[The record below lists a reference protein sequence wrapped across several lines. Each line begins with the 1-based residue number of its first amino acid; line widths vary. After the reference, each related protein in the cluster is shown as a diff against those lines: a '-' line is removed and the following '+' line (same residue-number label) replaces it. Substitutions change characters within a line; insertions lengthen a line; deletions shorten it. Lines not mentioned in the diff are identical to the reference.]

1 MKKSLLQSIFILL
14 ALLLFFNT
22 NILGQ
27 DNYVFSYAGSRV
39 CFNVNDDAALDLTGD
54 FTIEAW
60 VYPTAAST
68 FYIAERP
75 DVFRFYIFNSGGPVV
90 RFDTGAGA
98 TISISSPVLTLNT
111 WNHVAVSRT
120 DTVTTFYTNG
130 IAGSNANIPIAA
142 SNVGVNIGAASSWS
156 SGSVLNMFDEVR
168 YSNIG
173 RYTADFTITTA
184 QAWLGSDA
192 NTVFYFTFSN
202 NTLLPPADESPLA
215 LATSNGPTT
224 GTAGMMT
231 LDNYVLDN
239 TLLPVELT
247 KFAAVVNGNSVVLEW
262 ETATELNN
270 YGFEIERS
278 ADDQS
283 FEKIG
288 FVEGNIN
295 SSTAKSYSF
304 SDKINSAGNYFYRLK
319 QIDLNGT
326 FEYSNTI
333 EVSTITPEDYSISQN
348 YPNPFNPS
356 TTIEFKLPQQSNVN
370 IKVYNTIGEVVAVL
384 LNDNVEAGNHTV
396 SFDASNLPS
405 GIYIYR
411 IETENFSQSMKMTLL
426 K

>member
-1 MKKSLLQSIFILL
+1 MRKAIPQSTIFLLVILL
-14 ALLLFFNT
+14 IFNG
-22 NILGQ
+22 NVFGQ
-27 DNYVFSYAGSRV
+27 DNYAFGFTGARV
-39 CFNVNDDAALDLTGD
+39 CFNVDDNSSLDQTGD

-60 VYPTAAST
+60 VYPTSTST

-75 DVFRFYIFNSGGPVV
+75 SIFRLFIINSGGAKV
-90 RFDTGAGA
+90 RFDRGSGTSLSSTVLALDQWHHIAVTRSGSA
-98 TISISSPVLTLNT
+98 TTI
-111 WNHVAVSRT
+111 
-120 DTVTTFYTNG
+120 YTNG
-130 IAGSNANIPIAA
+130 TAGANADLALSA
-142 SNVGVNIGAASSWS
+142 GTVGCNVGAASSWS
-156 SGSVLNMFDEVR
+156 SGAVTHMFDELR
-168 YSNIG
+168 FSNTA
-173 RYTADFTITTA
+173 RYTTDFIPVPD
-184 QAWLGSDA
+184 LGSDA
-192 NTVFYFTFSN
+192 NTVFYFNF
-202 NTLLPPADESPLA
+202 NTNTEVPTLDDGPLG
-215 LATSNGPTT
+215 LSTTNGPTS
-224 GTAGMMT
+224 GSAGLMSTA
-231 LDNYVLDN
+231 NYIPDSA
-239 TLLPVELT
+239 LPVELT
-247 KFAAVVNGNSVVLEW
+247 SFTASSNKNAVELSWN
-262 ETATELNN
+262 TATEINN

>member
-1 MKKSLLQSIFILL
+1 MKKALLQSIFLSLTFLL
-14 ALLLFFNT
+14 IFNGNLF
-22 NILGQ
+22 GQ
-27 DNYVFSYAGSRV
+27 DNYAFSYAGARV
-39 CFNVNDDAALDLTGD
+39 CYNVNDDAALDLTGD

-60 VYPTAAST
+60 VYPTATST

-75 DVFRFYIFNSGGPVV
+75 GIFRFYIFNSSGAVV
-90 RFDTGAGA
+90 RFDTGPSA
-98 TISISSPVLTLNT
+98 TTSISSTVLTLDT

-130 IAGSNANIPIAA
+130 VAGANANIAILAGD
-142 SNVGVNIGAASSWS
+142 VGVNIGAASTWS
-156 SGSVLNMFDEVR
+156 SGSVLNMFDELR

-173 RYTADFTITTA
+173 RYTSDFTVTTA

-192 NTVFYFTFSN
+192 NTVFYFRFQDTAA
-202 NTLLPPADESPLA
+202 LPPADDGPLA
-215 LATSNGPTT
+215 LATTNGPTS

-231 LDNYVLDN
+231 LANYVLDN

-247 KFAAVVNGNSVVLEW
+247 KFAAVVSGNNVQLEW

-278 ADDQS
+278 MDEQS
-283 FEKIG
+283 FEKIS
-288 FVEGNIN
+288 FVEGSVN
-295 SSTAKSYSF
+295 STSAKSYSYT
-304 SDKINSAGNYFYRLK
+304 DKLNAAGNYFYRLK
-319 QIDLNGT
+319 QIDLDGS
-326 FEYSNTI
+326 FEYSNII
-333 EVSTITPEDYSISQN
+333 EVSTIAPENFEMAQN
-348 YPNPFNPS
+348 YPNPFNP
-356 TTIEFKLPQQSNVN
+356 TTKIEFKVPVQSNVN

-384 LNDNVEAGNHTV
+384 FNDQVEAGNHTV

-411 IETENFSQSMKMTLL
+411 IESDNFSQSMKMTLL